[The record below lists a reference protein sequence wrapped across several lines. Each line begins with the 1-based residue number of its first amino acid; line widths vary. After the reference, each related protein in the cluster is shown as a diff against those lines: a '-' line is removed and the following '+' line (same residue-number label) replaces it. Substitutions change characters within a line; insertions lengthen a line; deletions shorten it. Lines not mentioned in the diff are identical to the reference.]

1 MFLLERSPKQIDA
14 TTISRDEEIVF
25 FIRWPWLA
33 EPMSVLAQNCTGSK
47 PRVSRLTNVH
57 THVLLLAG
65 HLMPDRCDGR
75 PLSCQSR
82 CTRKAQARSAGD
94 NWIFA
99 D

>member
-25 FIRWPWLA
+25 FIRWSWLA
-33 EPMSVLAQNCTGSK
+33 ERMSVLAQNCTGPK
-47 PRVSRLTNVH
+47 PRISRLTNVH
-57 THVLLLAG
+57 SHVLLLTS
-65 HLMPDRCDGR
+65 HFMPNCRDGR
-75 PLSCQSR
+75 PLSCHR
-82 CTRKAQARSAGD
+82 GTRKAQARSARD